1 MAKQRAEDAAKKKSP
16 PRDAD
21 TIQKDIEAT
30 RARLGDNLAEFM
42 ERTEPKK
49 VSEEAVGWVKNT
61 DQGKV
66 TVVIVGGVAALLV
79 VGIIRRR
86 RRRRRIIRALERLG
100 M

>member
-1 MAKQRAEDAAKKKSP
+1 VAKQITEDAAKKKAP
-16 PRDAD
+16 PRDAEA
-21 TIQKDIEAT
+21 IQRDIEAT
-30 RARLGDNLAEFM
+30 RARLGDNLAELM
-42 ERTEPKK
+42 DRSEPKK

-66 TVVIVGGVAALLV
+66 TVVIVGGVAVLLV

-86 RRRRRIIRALERLG
+86 RRRRRVIRALERLG